1 MQGPR
6 GPVFVITFA
15 QPHGRHTTSALLLC
29 SKFVHFRVSRLY
41 SHHSQPPKDPA
52 RLCCHSSTPTRLRR
66 HCRRRLSHC
75 PPRLQH
81 TKYTS
86 NMLVVTSASASQA
99 QTVKTRPFV
108 TTTTLPTL
116 PSSMPPRHANTHL
129 SLLPI
134 TCLHQRNWPCPSPH
148 VSLFPAPFYAS
159 CRISLTLGP
168 CLVSQQ
174 Q

>member
-1 MQGPR
+1 MSLLLHSHMAATLHQLCY
-6 GPVFVITFA
+6 FVVNLY
-15 QPHGRHTTSALLLC
+15 TSASCDCTATTHSHQRTLHASVATAQLQLDI
-29 SKFVHFRVSRLY
+29 VVVVSAIV
-41 SHHSQPPKDPA
+41 PP
-52 RLCCHSSTPTRLRR
+52 H
-66 HCRRRLSHC
+66 
-75 PPRLQH
+75 LQH

-99 QTVKTRPFV
+99 QTVKTQPFV

-134 TCLHQRNWPCPSPH
+134 THLHQRNWPCPSPR

-159 CRISLTLGP
+159 CCISLTLGP